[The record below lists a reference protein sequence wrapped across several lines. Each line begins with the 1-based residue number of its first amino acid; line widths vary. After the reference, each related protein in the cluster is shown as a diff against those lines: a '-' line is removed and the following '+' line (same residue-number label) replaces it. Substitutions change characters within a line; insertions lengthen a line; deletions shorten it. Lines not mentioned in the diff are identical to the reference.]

1 MSEII
6 PVLLLGLHLMAMNV
20 ATGGPLVGVWLE
32 WREQKG
38 DRLATLAADYL
49 AKAVSYSL
57 LAGIFLGLALGWWSW
72 SANYQ
77 SIWIGRLHYKLVWGV
92 GELVFSLLITVGYLQ
107 WRKSGKG
114 RNGVYRWLRSG
125 LLVLNGT
132 NLLYHFPSLFL
143 LAGQLMAT
151 SELTG
156 ADLRGAA
163 FRERVATDGIPALV
177 VHFGLASLAMGGMVL
192 LGLSLRLLKQL
203 PAEEAQS
210 LSQRAA
216 IWGGMIALSAT
227 IVQLPVGLWVLSS
240 STAALRSQLMGQHPV
255 AAICF
260 LISLPL
266 ALWLTQILV
275 TIAMGETQRKE
286 LVKAMVAMVLVVMLM
301 TAAHRLG
308 MKGAAIDGGAPA
320 NPTTSQIL
328 SAPAG
333 SLQ

>member
-72 SANYQ
+72 SASYQ

-156 ADLRGAA
+156 EDLRGAA

-177 VHFGLASLAMGGMVL
+177 VHFGLASLAMGGD
-192 LGLSLRLLKQL
+192 G
-203 PAEEAQS
+203 PTGPFFAIAQ
-210 LSQRAA
+210 AA
-216 IWGGMIALSAT
+216 AGRRG
-227 IVQLPVGLWVLSS
+227 
-240 STAALRSQLMGQHPV
+240 
-255 AAICF
+255 
-260 LISLPL
+260 
-266 ALWLTQILV
+266 
-275 TIAMGETQRKE
+275 
-286 LVKAMVAMVLVVMLM
+286 
-301 TAAHRLG
+301 
-308 MKGAAIDGGAPA
+308 
-320 NPTTSQIL
+320 
-328 SAPAG
+328 SAPFAACCNLGWHDCPFRNDRSIAG
-333 SLQ
+333 GTVGTFQ